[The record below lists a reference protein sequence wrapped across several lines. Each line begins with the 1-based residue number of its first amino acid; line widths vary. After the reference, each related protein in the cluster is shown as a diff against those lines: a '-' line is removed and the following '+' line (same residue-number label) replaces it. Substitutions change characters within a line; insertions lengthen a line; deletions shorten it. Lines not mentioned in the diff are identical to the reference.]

1 MSGSGLKMSGS
12 GQVWMGVGGSKWKG
26 MGVDGSGWK
35 QMQVD
40 GSGWEHGLVQPI
52 TKKNQRK
59 FCFHFIIHQLYVS

>member
-1 MSGSGLKMSGS
+1 
-12 GQVWMGVGGSKWKG
+12 MGVGGSKWEG

-35 QMQVD
+35 RMQVD

-59 FCFHFIIHQLYVS
+59 FCFYFIIH